1 MRRTAAMA
9 VRSTVQTVTAHLS
22 TGEVAIPYWS
32 LAADRDGPT
41 LLVTAALHGNE
52 VQGAEVM
59 RRLRG
64 AAMRK
69 MTCGRMLLA
78 PMANL
83 PAVRN
88 RRPHITSGPETPYG
102 VAFGYNINRTW
113 PGDAEGT
120 DSARVAHALHPV
132 LVEPAD
138 FALDFHCWP
147 LMRATTALFNH
158 AYPEAV
164 RWARSTCVRFALG
177 SSRPAGPSDAE
188 PGDTLIRHMHRRG
201 RRGICVELSGQY
213 LIGRREV
220 ARGLRAATNIA
231 IELGLLGGE
240 PAGLDE
246 PMVWLPDAPI
256 ESIRAPHDGLFAPA
270 GLAPSD
276 RVEAG
281 QLLGHLISDRDLAV
295 TELRAPLAGYL
306 WTYGRFRDHVDVS
319 LAAQHPFADEGDVL
333 VEIAEAN
340 EPPKIEWRG

>member
-1 MRRTAAMA
+1 MA

-147 LMRATTALFNH
+147 LMRATTVLLPALSSGGTQG
-158 AYPEAV
+158 PEVKAM
-164 RWARSTCVRFALG
+164 
-177 SSRPAGPSDAE
+177 E
-188 PGDTLIRHMHRRG
+188 
-201 RRGICVELSGQY
+201 
-213 LIGRREV
+213 
-220 ARGLRAATNIA
+220 
-231 IELGLLGGE
+231 
-240 PAGLDE
+240 
-246 PMVWLPDAPI
+246 
-256 ESIRAPHDGLFAPA
+256 RAP
-270 GLAPSD
+270 
-276 RVEAG
+276 G
-281 QLLGHLISDRDLAV
+281 QKRRISVFSASETWALMLSSWA
-295 TELRAPLAGYL
+295 
-306 WTYGRFRDHVDVS
+306 
-319 LAAQHPFADEGDVL
+319 
-333 VEIAEAN
+333 
-340 EPPKIEWRG
+340 